1 MFDTYG
7 AIRYPVITQF
17 EANIE
22 HSLKL
27 QRGCKT
33 CLRIIHVYATVLVHV
48 TEANNGA
55 QIRTR

>member
-1 MFDTYG
+1 MFDTY
-7 AIRYPVITQF
+7 ATIRYPVLTQF
-17 EANIE
+17 EASTE
-22 HSLKL
+22 LSLKL

-33 CLRIIHVYATVLVHV
+33 CLRIIPIFATVLVHV